1 MEHHMMQTLFGSVLP
16 LGQNTPYKATLSI
29 VDDLSIVID
38 GDAIVKLERD
48 KLRFEFYAEMTYVL
62 AELDYY
68 ELIAKSQ
75 KSERSIN
82 LSIPDREFVCDVD
95 SPISQEGVT
104 FWNDR
109 PIDRLKLTGTVAS
122 RHLGSANEAVT
133 RAVALFKGIP
143 KFHLGKLGYFFLTT
157 NTNVMVEGIS
167 DQDRSRVGVQRLD
180 SFNLRSQEWV
190 VDFQEV
196 PAVAHIGEYGET
208 HEAGIHK
215 LNRKEFNGSELREF
229 LDDLSLFLGFV
240 FGMPTRPSLSIARND
255 NATAVWGSIASP
267 GPKAESINNWFAGFR
282 DEDQLS
288 DLFASYMKL
297 IEAQPLLRKYWHKL
311 IAAYLDSQTAFDQLG
326 NLPAALIVSMSAL
339 EGIVKLW
346 LRLEIFDHQR
356 REFVNTRSGQRIG
369 QIKPGRLEKAIKCVL
384 DRIIPGKKPMMD
396 GKNALKLI
404 IEQRN
409 LITHIDLDEEFDG
422 LAIYRCWNASQALF
436 ELLLLSMLG
445 MKEIP
450 SRTAAGKKEV
460 MGEDMLK
467 EARRGELTFE

>member
-48 KLRFEFYAEMTYVL
+48 KLRFEFYAEKTYVL

-95 SPISQEGVT
+95 SPISQEGIT

-109 PIDRLKLTGTVAS
+109 PIDRLKLTGTLAS
-122 RHLGSANEAVT
+122 RHLGSARESVVHAT
-133 RAVALFKGIP
+133 ALFKGIP
-143 KFHLGKLGYFFLTT
+143 KFDLGKLGYFFLTT
-157 NTNVMVEGIS
+157 DTNVMVEGVS
-167 DQDRSRVGVQRLD
+167 DRDRSRVGVQMLD
-180 SFNLRSQEWV
+180 SFNLCSQEWV
-190 VDFQEV
+190 VDFQEI
-196 PAVAHIGEYGET
+196 PTAARMIEFGET
-208 HEAGIHK
+208 HEAGIRK
-215 LNRKEFNGSELREF
+215 LNGEEFNGNELREF

-240 FGMPTRPSLSIARND
+240 FGMPASPSLCIARKSG
-255 NATAVWGSIASP
+255 ASAVWASIASP
-267 GPKAESINNWFAGFR
+267 GPKSENIVNWFAGF
-282 DEDQLS
+282 DHPDQLS
-288 DLFASYMKL
+288 TLFANYMKL
-297 IEAQPLLRKYWHKL
+297 IKSQPLLRKYWHKL
-311 IAAYLDSQTAFDQLG
+311 IDAYLDSQTAFDQLG

-346 LRLEIFDHQR
+346 LRLEIFEHQR
-356 REFVNTRSGQRIG
+356 GEFINTRSGQRIG
-369 QIKPGRLEKAIKCVL
+369 QIKPGKLEKAIECVL

-404 IEQRN
+404 SEQRN

-422 LAIYRCWNASQALF
+422 LSIYRCWNASQALF

-450 SRTAAGKKEV
+450 SRTAVGKKEI